1 MTLPQ
6 LRANIKSYKL
16 GLITTTE
23 FILDNYKSS
32 TLPRLLYDYKMTV
45 AQIDS
50 NKKMREHILND
61 GMNCGFTQD
70 DLFEAILSPLSS
82 L

>member
-1 MTLPQ
+1 MTIQQ

-16 GLITTTE
+16 GLNTTTE
-23 FILDNYKSS
+23 FIMENYKSS

-45 AQIDS
+45 SQIDS

-61 GMNCGFTQD
+61 GLKCGFTQD
-70 DLFEAILSPLSS
+70 DLFEAMSN
-82 L
+82 